1 MEVIVN
7 SPMYIMLELEVD
19 SKWTAIILIY
29 IPFVSYVLS
38 HDCGE
43 NSTTEPNVPFWYN
56 PCISGTETGKLAKT
70 AIEVSM
76 HSKDNDWDKQIS
88 RGLPKVRRHVK
99 LVRKQFKNDK
109 IFSLYSEVQ
118 ALIRNDNDDILVA
131 PMWIPAQGNMNSL
144 LTTELSSKREIVK
157 FIPEIYTD
165 LQKFAVAFEHMANM
179 AKKHHEERKDI
190 NDAVKEL
197 VYQISGLLCEIN
209 TALVSLEVA
218 VPAPITRNIMSS
230 AEREALSSQTARSVW
245 DYTVLVKYR
254 DYTKKLMVFL
264 KSNSVSSARI
274 RHSKSNDNRHMNE
287 ISSSNNME
295 HLRHSNSY
303 NVIASR

>member
-1 MEVIVN
+1 M
-7 SPMYIMLELEVD
+7 D

-29 IPFVSYVLS
+29 TPIVSYVLS

-43 NSTTEPNVPFWYN
+43 NSTTEPNDPFWYN
-56 PCISGTETGKLAKT
+56 PCTSGTETGKLSKV
-70 AIEVSM
+70 AIEASL
-76 HSKDNDWDKQIS
+76 HSQDNDWDKQIS

-99 LVRKQFKNDK
+99 MVRKQFKNDK

-144 LTTELSSKREIVK
+144 LTTELTSKREIVK

-165 LQKFAVAFEHMANM
+165 LQKFAVAFEHMSNM
-179 AKKHHEERKDI
+179 AKKHHEDRKDI
-190 NDAVKEL
+190 NDAMNEL
-197 VYQISGLLCEIN
+197 VYQLSGLLCEIYS
-209 TALVSLEVA
+209 ALVSLEVS
-218 VPAPITRNIMSS
+218 VPVAINRNIMSF
-230 AEREALSSQTARSVW
+230 AEREALSSQTTRSVW

-254 DYTKKLMVFL
+254 DYTRKLMIFL
-264 KSNSVSSARI
+264 KNNSVSSGRI
-274 RHSKSNDNRHMNE
+274 RHSKNNENRHMND
-287 ISSSNNME
+287 ISISNSME